1 MLFYFAGL
9 VLLFGLVFALPDL
22 LAAFRA
28 LPPGEGELTPA
39 ELERARETARDALS
53 GRVPL
58 VVACALVTLGLG
70 VWRGLLPGLRREPDQ
85 GSM

>member
-58 VVACALVTLGLG
+58 GLG

>member
-9 VLLFGLVFALPDL
+9 VVLFGLVFALPDL
-22 LAAFRA
+22 VAAFRA

-39 ELERARETARDALS
+39 ELARARETARAALA

-58 VVACALVTLGLG
+58 VIGCAFVTLALAT
-70 VWRGLLPGLRREPDQ
+70 WRGLLPGLRRP
-85 GSM
+85 